1 MATMKEGRVTHR
13 TNLVSAGVIAAAA
26 ASFCALA
33 PLPMANADN
42 PDLVGTWTGH
52 RERIASTEGY
62 RNGEATLTV
71 TEQTGWTF
79 KGALSRTTPAGDVS
93 DPLVGAF
100 TPDGTIISGADD
112 EGTYTFTLVDPV
124 TLDYCYAEH
133 GPGYR
138 TTCAR
143 LQKQL

>member
-1 MATMKEGRVTHR
+1 VTHR
-13 TNLVSAGVIAAAA
+13 TNLVRAGVIAAAA
-26 ASFCALA
+26 ASVCALA

-42 PDLVGTWTGH
+42 PELVGTWIGH

-62 RNGEATLTV
+62 RKATLTV
-71 TEQTGWTF
+71 TEQAGWTF
-79 KGALSRTTPAGDVS
+79 KGSLSRATPEGDVS

-133 GPGYR
+133 GAGYR

>member
-1 MATMKEGRVTHR
+1 VTHR
-13 TNLVSAGVIAAAA
+13 TNLVRAGVIAAAA
-26 ASFCALA
+26 ASVCALA

-42 PDLVGTWTGH
+42 PDLVGTWIGH

-71 TEQTGWTF
+71 AEQTGWTF
-79 KGALSRTTPAGDVS
+79 KGSLSRTTPEGDVS

-112 EGTYTFTLVDPV
+112 EGRYTFTLVDPL

-133 GPGYR
+133 GAGYR

>member
-1 MATMKEGRVTHR
+1 MATMKEGRVTQR
-13 TNLVSAGVIAAAA
+13 TTLVSAGVIAAAA

-33 PLPMANADN
+33 PLPIANADN

-133 GPGYR
+133 GAGYR